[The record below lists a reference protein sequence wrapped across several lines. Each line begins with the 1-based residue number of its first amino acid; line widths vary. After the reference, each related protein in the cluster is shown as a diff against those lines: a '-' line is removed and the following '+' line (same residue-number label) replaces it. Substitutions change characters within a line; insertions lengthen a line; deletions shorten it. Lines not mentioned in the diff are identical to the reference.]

1 MACLYINL
9 TSCQEKC
16 YYLFNVQQLTVGQF
30 KSNFSDV
37 VQKLLQGQE
46 VVVSY
51 GKKKEKIGVF
61 VPYKNYQ
68 KKTKRKLG
76 IWEGKASVRFAK
88 DFKMTVDEFL
98 NS

>member
-1 MACLYINL
+1 M
-9 TSCQEKC
+9 T
-16 YYLFNVQQLTVGQF
+16 QLTVGEF
-30 KSNFSDV
+30 KAKFSDV
-37 VQKLLQGQE
+37 VEKLTKGE
-46 VVVSY
+46 EIIVSY

-76 IWEGKASVRFAK
+76 IWEGKASVKFAK
-88 DFKMTVDEFL
+88 DFKMTIDEFL